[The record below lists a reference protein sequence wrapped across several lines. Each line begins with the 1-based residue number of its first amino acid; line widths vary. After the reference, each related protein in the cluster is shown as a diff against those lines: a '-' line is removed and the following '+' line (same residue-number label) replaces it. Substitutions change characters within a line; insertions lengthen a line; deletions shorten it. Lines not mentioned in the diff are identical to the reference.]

1 MQKKMMRKGILVGIL
16 GTILF
21 AHAAQADSVEGVI
34 TRIDTGASIVR
45 LDDGNNYNMPGE
57 IDYSLI
63 REGMKVLLFYDIG
76 GDNQRYVSFIEADG
90 LDMDAAANEDVSQ

>member
-1 MQKKMMRKGILVGIL
+1 MRKGIITGIL
-16 GTILF
+16 AAMIF
-21 AHAAQADSVEGVI
+21 AQAAKADSIEGVI
-34 TRIDTGASIVR
+34 TRIDASTNIVR
-45 LDDGNNYNMPGE
+45 LDDGNNYTMPGE

-90 LDMDAAANEDVSQ
+90 LDLNAIADEEDEEVSE